1 METYICMLRGINVS
15 GQKLIKMEDLR
26 LTFEIMGFKNVRTYI
41 QSGNIIFESKESNS
55 EDIENLIKKTILN
68 EYGYDVSVM
77 VKQKKELVEV
87 LENNPLIKSGN
98 EDHSKLHVTF
108 LSDTPLEENLKK
120 IKGADYGSGEFFVS
134 GNTVYLYCPDGYG
147 RTKLSNNFFENKL
160 KVTATT
166 RNWKTVTKLVELS
179 DS

>member
-1 METYICMLRGINVS
+1 MLRGINVS

-26 LTFEIMGFKNVRTYI
+26 LTFETMGFKNVSTYI
-41 QSGNIIFESKESNS
+41 QSGNIIFKSEESNS
-55 EDIENLIKKTILN
+55 GDIEILIKKAILN
-68 EYGYDVSVM
+68 EYGYQVPVL

-87 LENNPLIKSGN
+87 LENNPLIKSGK

-108 LSDTPLEENLKK
+108 LSETPPDEDLNK
-120 IKGADYGSGEFFVS
+120 IKGVDYGSGEFYIS
-134 GNTVYLYCPDGYG
+134 GTTVYLYCPDGYG

-166 RNWKTVTKLVELS
+166 RNWKTVNKLVELS
-179 DS
+179 DN